1 MNCNSSFKKQ
11 QLKVCYNKLQTDIK
25 WKNGKVK
32 KEKKNEC
39 GKISLLFYGLKLKG
53 L

>member
-1 MNCNSSFKKQ
+1 MNCNSSLKKQ

-25 WKNGKVK
+25 WEKWKNK
-32 KEKKNEC
+32 KKKNEC